1 MKTYLKTIA
10 ITGVSWLAIGS
21 VANAATIEGAINVDN
36 NFVVVHSQG
45 PIGSQ
50 SHSIIYSG
58 ANGSQWKKTERFKA
72 EISDDPESL
81 QQCAVNVIAWGDGT
95 SRQGFAGV
103 IKGNGG
109 TVYTGGTGITAKQTS
124 ISSISANSTIGQT
137 QVNSIL
143 GAGVTGGS
151 SPYNISPGTVIGGTA
166 PWGAMNSYPANLLTG
181 VNASN
186 FRWIW
191 STSNL
196 AKRTYSV
203 FNIPCGSVVKAA
215 PTWKDMP
222 GEHFQCYNL
231 EKGDRVKSKAITIAD
246 QFGKSEVVIG
256 RPKMLCNPSSKTHR
270 GKNYRIRN
278 KERHLV
284 CYDYVKQNRVR
295 PQNLKINNQFAPDEV
310 VSTQREMFCV
320 PSYKE
325 HVKNKPSPKAFDRS
339 KVREIKPRQQR
350 R

>member
-109 TVYTGGTGITAKQTS
+109 TVYTGGTGI
-124 ISSISANSTIGQT
+124 
-137 QVNSIL
+137 
-143 GAGVTGGS
+143 
-151 SPYNISPGTVIGGTA
+151 
-166 PWGAMNSYPANLLTG
+166 LLTIFHP
-181 VNASN
+181 V
-186 FRWIW
+186 
-191 STSNL
+191 L
-196 AKRTYSV
+196 
-203 FNIPCGSVVKAA
+203 
-215 PTWKDMP
+215 
-222 GEHFQCYNL
+222 
-231 EKGDRVKSKAITIAD
+231 
-246 QFGKSEVVIG
+246 
-256 RPKMLCNPSSKTHR
+256 
-270 GKNYRIRN
+270 
-278 KERHLV
+278 
-284 CYDYVKQNRVR
+284 
-295 PQNLKINNQFAPDEV
+295 
-310 VSTQREMFCV
+310 
-320 PSYKE
+320 
-325 HVKNKPSPKAFDRS
+325 
-339 KVREIKPRQQR
+339 
-350 R
+350 